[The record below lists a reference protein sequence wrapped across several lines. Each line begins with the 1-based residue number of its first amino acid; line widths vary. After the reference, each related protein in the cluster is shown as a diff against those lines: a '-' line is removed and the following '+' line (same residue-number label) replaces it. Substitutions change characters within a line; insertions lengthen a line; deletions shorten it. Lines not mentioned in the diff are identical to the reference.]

1 MIFFIRTILSVPF
14 SPIYTIL
21 SNVHIP
27 FCPYNFVHTILS
39 ATIGA
44 VHKVRHAFLD
54 QFCTPPS
61 VTPCHTS
68 QDPLKYVTH
77 LGPPIFSS
85 TCIHNVFTGGFVL
98 VRGGFLPG
106 GLSGVFCLEGFVRGG
121 FCPSILLSECIH
133 YNRKL
138 NITFNFRFHMYEMFF
153 ESVTSHALGPPFLSP
168 VTNCHTF
175 SDPRPL
181 ERDILYGWPH
191 FVLEPDASIHL
202 LFEL

>member
-1 MIFFIRTILSVPF
+1 MS
-14 SPIYTIL
+14 IY
-21 SNVHIP
+21 H
-27 FCPYNFVHTILS
+27 FVHTILS
-39 ATIGA
+39 IP
-44 VHKVRHAFLD
+44 
-54 QFCTPPS
+54 FCQLPLGPFIKY
-61 VTPCHTS
+61 VMLFWTS
-68 QDPLKYVTH
+68 FVPLPLSHFVTH

-121 FCPSILLSECIH
+121 FCPSIFLSECIH